1 MNPLI
6 CFNGVSV
13 KYPTD
18 DGGEK
23 VVLNDITLRVREGE
37 FVTVV
42 GPSGCGKSTA
52 LRMILG
58 SQAPTLGEVTVD
70 GERVTCVGRDRGIV
84 FQKYSLFPHIT
95 VLENIALGGILED
108 TTIYQRV
115 LHLPGYFEARREHEE
130 HALRLLQ
137 SIGLDAADAR
147 KYPHE
152 LSGGMQ
158 QRVAI
163 AQALLMRPKVLL
175 MDEPFGALDDRTRST
190 MQRFIIEQWRTHKM
204 TVFFVTHDLEEAL
217 FLGTRVM
224 ALSQYWSEGD
234 GDPALGAK
242 VVADR
247 KIAPPHPRAD
257 DFRYTPAFA
266 ELLQSIRNDALN
278 PKNCKP
284 ISEFEYD
291 HEDACRTENGLSV
304 HP

>member
-6 CFNGVSV
+6 RFDGVSV

-58 SQAPTLGEVTVD
+58 SQAPTFGEVSVD
-70 GERVTCVGRDRGIV
+70 GEKVRCVGRDRGIV
-84 FQKYSLFPHIT
+84 FQKYSLFPHCT
-95 VLENIALGGILED
+95 VLENIALGGILKD
-108 TTIYQRV
+108 TTIFERV
-115 LHLPGYFEARREHEE
+115 LHLPTYFQARREHEAQ
-130 HALRLLQ
+130 ALQLLQ
-137 SIGLDAADAR
+137 SIGLDAADSR

-163 AQALLMRPKVLL
+163 AQALLMKPKVLL

-190 MQRFIIEQWRTHKM
+190 MQRFIIEQWVAHKM

-242 VVADR
+242 IVADR

-284 ISEFEYD
+284 ISEFAYD
-291 HEDACRTENGLSV
+291 HEDACHAENGLPI
-304 HP
+304 HL

>member
-6 CFNGVSV
+6 CFDGVSV
-13 KYPTD
+13 IYPTD

-58 SQAPTLGEVTVD
+58 SQAPTVGIVSID
-70 GERVTCVGRDRGIV
+70 GEKVTRVDRDRGIV

-108 TTIYQRV
+108 TTIFQRV
-115 LHLPGYFEARREHEE
+115 LHLPGYFQARRVHETQ
-130 HALRLLQ
+130 ALQLLQ
-137 SIGLDAADAR
+137 SIGLEPADAL

-163 AQALLMRPKVLL
+163 AQALLMKPKVLL

-190 MQRFIIEQWRTHKM
+190 MQRFIIEQWRAHKM

-217 FLGTRVM
+217 LLGTRVM

-242 VVADR
+242 IVCDR
-247 KIAPPHPRAD
+247 KIAPAHPRAD
-257 DFRYTPAFA
+257 DFRYTPQFND
-266 ELLQSIRNDALN
+266 LLQSIRNDALN
-278 PKNCKP
+278 PRNCKP
-284 ISEFEYD
+284 ISEFDYD
-291 HEDACRTENGLSV
+291 HEDACHEENGLPV